1 MALDWHGTHH
11 CRSQSRRINSTINH
25 KSTTRKWCILNFFL
39 LLLTI
44 SGTVVGDL
52 LKTACMRQIGPID
65 DFHPGALIQNARQV
79 VRMTAIWFCLL
90 AYTVSFFSFM
100 ALISISDVSFAV
112 PATAAGYVAEILLAK
127 TFLSETISQ
136 RRWAGAVLVTCGV
149 MLISY

>member
-1 MALDWHGTHH
+1 
-11 CRSQSRRINSTINH
+11 
-25 KSTTRKWCILNFFL
+25 LNFFL

>member
-1 MALDWHGTHH
+1 M
-11 CRSQSRRINSTINH
+11 
-25 KSTTRKWCILNFFL
+25 NFFL

-100 ALISISDVSFAV
+100 ALISISDISFAV

-127 TFLSETISQ
+127 TFLGETISQ